1 MAAYNIS
8 GRAGNTRNMGINFG
22 GTEDIGNGLM
32 RYRNGMSTI
41 TERSPTGN
49 SAYPTAPGMVP
60 NAAGPMPAVSA
71 PALATAAA
79 PMASAGSIDANAYL
93 SQAQP
98 TLNQGNRFEAGL
110 AGNEN
115 RLNALLSDPSSID
128 QSAAYKFRLGQGQEA
143 LQRQMAA
150 KGMLGSGNRLM
161 ELTQYGQDMA
171 SQEYGNQ
178 FDRLKGLNDSYSQS
192 WLGDKNANTSQFAAQ
207 SAAHGARGNLLNS
220 LMQTGNTTAR
230 NTNDYNLGLQQ
241 NANQAQATANNYA
254 LGQQDRNLNQDKYQT
269 GWRY

>member
-1 MAAYNIS
+1 MAYTKPAVN
-8 GRAGNTRNMGINFG
+8 NGIDFG
-22 GTEDIGNGLM
+22 GYDDLGNGLI
-32 RYRNGMSTI
+32 RYRNGWSTI
-41 TERSPTGN
+41 TERMPTQGG
-49 SAYPTAPGMVP
+49 SAYPTAPGAS
-60 NAAGPMPAVSA
+60 AAPMPAVNAPTAA
-71 PALATAAA
+71 PAAQS
-79 PMASAGSIDANAYL
+79 PMYSGSVDVGGYL
-93 SQAQP
+93 NQAQP
-98 TLNQGNRFEAGL
+98 TLNTGNRFEAGL

-115 RLNALLSDPSSID
+115 RLNALLNDPSSID

-161 ELTQYGQDMA
+161 ELTKYGQDMA

-220 LMQTGNTTAR
+220 LMQTGNTAAR
-230 NTNDYNLGLQQ
+230 NANDYSLGVQQ
-241 NANQAQATANNYA
+241 NANQAQATANNFA

>member
-1 MAAYNIS
+1 MAYVKPAVNK
-8 GRAGNTRNMGINFG
+8 GIDFG
-22 GTEDIGNGLM
+22 GYDDLGNGLI
-32 RYRNGMSTI
+32 RYRNGWSTI
-41 TERSPTGN
+41 TERVPTQGP
-49 SAYPTAPGMVP
+49 SYPTAPG
-60 NAAGPMPAVSA
+60 AAPSAMPAVSA
-71 PALATAAA
+71 PA
-79 PMASAGSIDANAYL
+79 ASAPAAQSPMYSGSVDIGGYL
-93 SQAQP
+93 NQAQP
-98 TLNQGNRFEAGL
+98 TMNQGNRFEAGL

-192 WLGDKNANTSQFAAQ
+192 WLGDKNANTGQFAAQ

-230 NTNDYNLGLQQ
+230 NANDYALGVQQ